1 PPSGPPSGMNFS
13 RRKPTQPLPPLP
25 AVTSISASSTSFMGA
40 GPAAVGK
47 HDGTQSSRPAH
58 AGGPGVA
65 AGRDGSAVSVPRK
78 QQAPPERGLPCDRAA
93 QRAAAD
99 QASATT
105 LTVRRLAG
113 PLIENSTLPSTS
125 ANRVWSRPRP
135 TPAPGWNWV
144 PRWRTMMLPASTAW
158 PPKILTPR
166 YFGLES
172 RPLREE
178 PTPFLCAMTNS
189 PYLLSRRCR

>member
-1 PPSGPPSGMNFS
+1 IAGDHLDFSFVDQFHGARGLGKGEILLAGHSLAGPP
-13 RRKPTQPLPPLP
+13 RR
-25 AVTSISASSTSFMGA
+25 
-40 GPAAVGK
+40 
-47 HDGTQSSRPAH
+47 RP
-58 AGGPGVA
+58 GPGFCL
-65 AGRDGSAVSVPRK
+65 PQKRK
-78 QQAPPERGLPCDRAA
+78 APPKRGLPCDPAA
-93 QRAAAD
+93 PGAASN

-105 LTVRRLAG
+105 LTVRRLAA
-113 PLIENSTLPSTS
+113 PLTENSTLPSTS

-158 PPKILTPR
+158 PPKIFTPR

-178 PTPFLCAMTNS
+178 PTPFLCAMTDS
-189 PYLLSRRCR
+189 PY